1 MTLTSGL
8 LARGLRLRDLYV
20 LDALLAAALSVAC
33 GLSAIETPAAG
44 GWHEPVGITLLTAVL
59 IGVPVAVRRLLP
71 VPALALSLVVSALAL
86 ASGVITDYAS
96 GSVVAVLACELYLVG
111 SEAATRSMPA
121 LAVTL
126 VVLAVAVTLS
136 PGDQGSPAGTA
147 FACTIVAG
155 AWLLGRIR
163 RERRQHAAQVAE
175 QRTQRAVSDE
185 RLRIARELHD
195 IVAHSMSLIAVRAGV
210 ADHVFDVRP
219 QEVRAAL
226 RDIEAA
232 SRSALGQLRQV
243 VEVLREEDGSYAPA
257 PGLADLPALADRAA
271 AAGVSVRLTIT
282 GDPASPEA
290 VARLTITGDPA
301 SPEAVARLTNGG
313 GEAVP
318 RVPEAVGLSAYRIV
332 QEALTNVVRHAG
344 PVACTA
350 RVTVTSAEVHIRV
363 ANDGVRPDA
372 TATAGGGHGLIGMR
386 ERVAAWGGEFSA
398 GPRDDKGG
406 GKGFVVTAT
415 LPYRSAD
422 S

>member
-1 MTLTSGL
+1 VTLTSDL

-71 VPALALSLVVSALAL
+71 GPVLALSLVVSALAL

-111 SEAATRSMPA
+111 SEAATRSVPA
-121 LAVTL
+121 LTVTL
-126 VVLAVAVTLS
+126 LVLAAAVTLS

-185 RLRIARELHD
+185 RLRVARELHD

-219 QEVRAAL
+219 QEARTAL

-243 VEVLREEDGSYAPA
+243 VEVLREEDGSYAPP

-282 GDPASPEA
+282 GD
-290 VARLTITGDPA
+290 RA

-332 QEALTNVVRHAG
+332 QEALTNVVKHAG
-344 PVACTA
+344 PVTCTA
-350 RVTVTSAEVHIRV
+350 RVTVRSAEVHIRV

-372 TATAGGGHGLIGMR
+372 AATAGGGHGLIGMR

-398 GPRDDKGG
+398 GPGDEKGD